1 MEIVIGAVQRIG
13 QPLKKTETRGG
24 FIEARILN
32 IRPPRRRLNGI
43 GTGEVDR
50 RDKHTAQDPA
60 SGRVMVLLVPEGYN
74 IPNDITSGDYRI
86 FLRFVRRKK

>member
-1 MEIVIGAVQRIG
+1 MEIVIGAVPRVG

-24 FIEARILN
+24 FVEARVLN

-50 RDKHTAQDPA
+50 RDRNTAQDPA
-60 SGRVMVLLVPEGYN
+60 SGRVMVLLVPEGQN
-74 IPNDITSGDYRI
+74 IPKDITSGNYRI
-86 FLRFVRRKK
+86 FLRFARKQR